1 MHGDFLYILAPI
13 KCLCSAFV
21 LHVQCNHSSN
31 SKHGVK
37 FYYGS
42 VVRTIYTVSG
52 RSKLFIAAP
61 YIPCPMFVAVQ
72 EPEIT
77 VGKRS
82 IVAKPRPTN

>member
-13 KCLCSAFV
+13 KCLRSVFV
-21 LHVQCNHSSN
+21 LHVQCNHS

-42 VVRTIYTVSG
+42 VVHTVYTVSR